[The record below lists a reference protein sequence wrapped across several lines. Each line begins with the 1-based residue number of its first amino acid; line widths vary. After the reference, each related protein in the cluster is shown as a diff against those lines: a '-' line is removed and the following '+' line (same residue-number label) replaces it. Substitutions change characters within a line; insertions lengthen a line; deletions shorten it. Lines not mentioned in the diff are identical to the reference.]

1 MQINSLNNTNQRTS
15 FGMALKL
22 NDNVKKLGD
31 DTYNF
36 IKEKLPELETFTK
49 DAKSELFCYYDTV
62 SKKPTLACESIP
74 LGNAKRDNLYIRLKN
89 FYADKI
95 ESRFLD
101 SEADLN
107 LENIS
112 DLITGTKKAL
122 FDKIAELPVKN

>member
-1 MQINSLNNTNQRTS
+1 MQINSLNNTNQRPS

-36 IKEKLPELETFTK
+36 IKEKLPELEGYTK

-74 LGNAKRDNLYIRLKN
+74 LGNAKRDNFYIRLKS
-89 FYADKI
+89 FYANKI

-101 SEADLN
+101 SETELN
-107 LENIS
+107 KENIS
-112 DLITGTKKAL
+112 DLIIGTKNCL
-122 FDKIAELPVKN
+122 FDKIAKLSGKN